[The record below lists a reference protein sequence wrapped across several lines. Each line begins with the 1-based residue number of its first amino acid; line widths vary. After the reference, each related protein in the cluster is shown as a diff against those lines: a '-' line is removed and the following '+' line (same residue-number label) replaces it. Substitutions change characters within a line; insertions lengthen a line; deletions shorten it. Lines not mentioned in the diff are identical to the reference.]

1 MKKVLMIAL
10 KVLLGIIVVALTAL
24 GLITLFVGSVLAPIP
39 LTDAFDREKFIVMDE
54 NTRKL
59 YEQIRAK
66 SVNEEWKYSATCDDE
81 YSAALPAQNYFCTTK
96 ISTEFM
102 TADSADLIRMHDKY
116 FPVIS
121 SSKYVTANGNLTKL
135 PLIYFG
141 KRFVVSYAYQQF
153 RTNNDPES
161 SCQYYMYLNQSET
174 SATLLDQGVGMP
186 IITPTTKLTIEFS
199 CRGEASGN
207 WYGNESKSS
216 DF

>member
-66 SVNEEWKYSATCDDE
+66 SVNEEWRYSATCDDE

-116 FPVIS
+116 FPVIN
-121 SSKYVTANGNLTKL
+121 TADFITPYRNLNKL
-135 PLIYFG
+135 PLLDFG
-141 KRFVVSYAYQQF
+141 KKFVVSYAEQQYGL
-153 RTNNDPES
+153 NNHEDEY
-161 SCQYYMYLNQSET
+161 CRYYMNLSQTANSSIKDLGT
-174 SATLLDQGVGMP
+174 GMP
-186 IITPTTKLTIEFS
+186 IIKSPTKLSIEFS
-199 CRGEASGN
+199 CRVAAAGN
-207 WYGNESKSS
+207 WYGNGTKPY